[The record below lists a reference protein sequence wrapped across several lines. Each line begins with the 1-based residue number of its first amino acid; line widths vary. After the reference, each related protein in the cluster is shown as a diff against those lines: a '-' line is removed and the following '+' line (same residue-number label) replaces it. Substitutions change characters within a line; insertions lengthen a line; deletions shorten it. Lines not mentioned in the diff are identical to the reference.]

1 MDSGFVETEYAELV
15 DRYKCF
21 RRINRQL
28 HSTLLDYL
36 PKKALKKCA
45 KKLGISKSGVFVFQ
59 EEHEADVLMDYCIYD
74 YYEDSINTVS
84 RYMMKHSPTAE
95 SDEYLVL
102 KAMSESYYSII
113 QVEDIVEGVGIR
125 AHDTLR
131 DKRFLLVD
139 IGFSKTALEGLVIAA
154 RLIPFEDFV
163 MTSGAALP
171 VDADTLIKITDLL
184 MQRFVGGPDKCRD
197 FSVKQKADLSAS
209 IIRLCLEAD
218 ASSRIAYEDAER
230 NPEIIPFPAGNN
242 RVGRNDPCPCG
253 SGRKYKRC
261 CGR

>member
-1 MDSGFVETEYAELV
+1 MDSGSVETEYNELV
-15 DRYKCF
+15 DRYECF
-21 RRINRQL
+21 RRISRQL
-28 HSTLLDYL
+28 HSTLLNYL

-59 EEHEADVLMDYCIYD
+59 QEHEADVLMDYCIYD
-74 YYEDSINTVS
+74 YYEGSINTVS
-84 RYMMKHSPTAE
+84 RYMMQHPPTAG

-113 QVEDIVEGVGIR
+113 QVEDIVDGVGIR
-125 AHDTLR
+125 AHDPLR

-139 IGFSKTALEGLVIAA
+139 IGLSRTAIEGLVIAA
-154 RLIPFEDFV
+154 RFISFEDFA

-171 VDADTLIKITDLL
+171 VDADTLIKIMDLL
-184 MQRFVGGPDKCRD
+184 TQRFVEGPDKCRD

-209 IIRLCLEAD
+209 IIRLCLESE
-218 ASSRIAYEDAER
+218 ASSRIAYEYPER
-230 NPEIIPFPAGNN
+230 NPEIIPFPTGNN
-242 RVGRNDPCPCG
+242 RVGRNEPCPCG

>member
-1 MDSGFVETEYAELV
+1 
-15 DRYKCF
+15 
-21 RRINRQL
+21 
-28 HSTLLDYL
+28 
-36 PKKALKKCA
+36 
-45 KKLGISKSGVFVFQ
+45 
-59 EEHEADVLMDYCIYD
+59 
-74 YYEDSINTVS
+74 
-84 RYMMKHSPTAE
+84 MKHSPTAE

-139 IGFSKTALEGLVIAA
+139 MGFSRTALEGLVIAA

-197 FSVKQKADLSAS
+197 FSVKQKARRAAHSAQQADLAAT